1 MVRLPKV
8 SINTDISDG
17 LCFGCGRNN
26 PFGLK
31 LHFKWDGNTA
41 KAEFT
46 PDTHHQGWKGIVHGG
61 IITCMLDEAMTYAA
75 RFQGLNC
82 LTARMH
88 VTFKRP
94 AVVDELL
101 VITSSIVRNARRL
114 IETKASIFSQDGTLV
129 AEATATQFVVE
140 TRSGDGGSRE
150 ESRVNARK

>member
-1 MVRLPKV
+1 MQLPRV
-8 SINTDISDG
+8 TINTATTEEF
-17 LCFGCGRNN
+17 CFGCGRNN

-31 LHFKWDGNTA
+31 LHFKWDGKTA

-46 PDTHHQGWKGIVHGG
+46 PNRHHQSWKGIVHGG
-61 IITCMLDEAMTYAA
+61 IIACMLDEAMKCAA

-101 VITSSIVRNARRL
+101 VITSSIIKNARRL
-114 IETKASIFSQDGTLV
+114 VETKASVFSRDGALV
-129 AEATATQFVVE
+129 AEATATQFVVRTGSGNTGKGE
-140 TRSGDGGSRE
+140 PRSDAG
-150 ESRVNARK
+150 K

>member
-1 MVRLPKV
+1 MKLPRV
-8 SINTDISDG
+8 SINTDRSDE
-17 LCFGCGRNN
+17 LCFGCGQNN

-31 LHFKWDGNTA
+31 LRFKWDGTIA

-46 PDTHHQGWKGIVHGG
+46 PRKHHQGWKGIVHGG

-101 VITSSIVRNARRL
+101 VITSSIIRNARRVD
-114 IETKASIFSQDGTLV
+114 ETKASVFSQDGTLV
-129 AEATATQFVVE
+129 AEATATQFVVKTE
-140 TRSGDGGSRE
+140 LANDKEKPRSDAG
-150 ESRVNARK
+150 K

>member
-1 MVRLPKV
+1 MKLPKV
-8 SINTDISDG
+8 SINTDGTDEF
-17 LCFGCGRNN
+17 CFGCGRNN

-31 LHFKWDGNTA
+31 LQFKWDGKMA

-46 PDTHHQGWKGIVHGG
+46 PNRHHQSWKGIVHGG
-61 IITCMLDEAMTYAA
+61 IIACMLDEAMAYAA

-101 VITSSIVRNARRL
+101 LITSSIIRNARRL
-114 IETKASIFSQDGTLV
+114 VETKASVFSQDGSLI
-129 AEATATQFVVE
+129 AEATATQFVVKAGNTDKGE
-140 TRSGDGGSRE
+140 PRGDAG
-150 ESRVNARK
+150 K